1 MPGWNI
7 PDLIVVR
14 PRRLNFVLET
24 YVRLPFVG
32 AATTRGIRLRRLDEV
47 SRGACTTDRAYF
59 AQLTW

>member
-1 MPGWNI
+1 MPWWNV

-24 YVRLPFVG
+24 YVRPPFCRSSHYAWNSAPSV
-32 AATTRGIRLRRLDEV
+32 DEV
-47 SRGACTTDRAYF
+47 SRGASTTDRAYF